1 MSLKKYITE
10 SERATAFPVT
20 GDVLRV
26 VVNEYSENEIA
37 IDFPVVEHTEDSI
50 VFESDE
56 YAYGIL
62 EGCNYVGDSTDGKID
77 PPSEKELDEGMGSK
91 CCKYCGDE
99 IYKPTTDCGYD
110 SQDPDGENWE
120 IIDIDGDGDADIA
133 ISNEGYRSITNE
145 GTLMERI
152 KDGKIYCPEAC
163 CGTKVMDCT
172 CGAKCPHCNC
182 KQIQKLAGE
191 IKMFEDQA
199 TLYKRMGVPSSAE
212 YYTRKLTEAVE
223 QTQRLI
229 EDVEDVE
236 AMITRRIMNHPE
248 FSDMVR
254 EYGIEQITQAIADTA
269 EFHGDDDD
277 EIGSSDVS
285 AMVNDTIKSL
295 RRMIEGDGPDEDTIN
310 ESPRDLKPG
319 DSVMTKDRGMLKI
332 KYIYTKEKDRYDA
345 LVLFDPENYKPKV
358 SGGDFQYH
366 TYKLGDPGSDLEY
379 NKEDDSDL
387 LDPEIVAKFRSAT
400 MAPGGAGKVVKQL
413 YAKVYQSIEKNGYLV
428 REYLDDNAPM
438 FSQMFEKYED
448 LDSLVKALDDDTLEK
463 LADELESVA
472 DELKIQSRAYVGGWI
487 MPKTL
492 ITQGDGPDEEQR
504 DRTKMDEAEYQ
515 GRKVKLG
522 KPMQGDVKK
531 FKVYVKDP
539 KTGNVKK
546 VNFGHGG
553 SSVKG
558 KAMSIK
564 KNNPAAR
571 KSFRAR
577 HNCDNPGPRTKARYW
592 SCRKW

>member
-37 IDFPVVEHTEDSI
+37 IDFPVVEHTDNSI

-77 PPSEKELDEGMGSK
+77 PPSEEEELDEGMGSK

-191 IKMFEDQA
+191 VKMFEEQA

-223 QTQRLI
+223 QTQRLM

-277 EIGSSDVS
+277 EIGSSDIS
-285 AMVNDTIKSL
+285 AMVNDTIRSL
-295 RRMIEGDGPDEDTIN
+295 RRVIEGEHDDE
-310 ESPRDLKPG
+310 
-319 DSVMTKDRGMLKI
+319 
-332 KYIYTKEKDRYDA
+332 
-345 LVLFDPENYKPKV
+345 
-358 SGGDFQYH
+358 
-366 TYKLGDPGSDLEY
+366 
-379 NKEDDSDL
+379 
-387 LDPEIVAKFRSAT
+387 
-400 MAPGGAGKVVKQL
+400 
-413 YAKVYQSIEKNGYLV
+413 
-428 REYLDDNAPM
+428 
-438 FSQMFEKYED
+438 
-448 LDSLVKALDDDTLEK
+448 
-463 LADELESVA
+463 
-472 DELKIQSRAYVGGWI
+472 
-487 MPKTL
+487 
-492 ITQGDGPDEEQR
+492 PDEEQR
-504 DRTKMDEAEYQ
+504 DRTRAEKMDEAEYQ
-515 GRKVKLG
+515 GRSVKLN

-558 KAMSIK
+558 KAMKIR
-564 KNNPAAR
+564 KNNPKAR

>member
-37 IDFPVVEHTEDSI
+37 IDFPVVEHTDTSI

-62 EGCNYVGDSTDGKID
+62 EGCNYVGDKTDGKID
-77 PPSEKELDEGMGSK
+77 PPSEDLDEGMAQK
-91 CCKYCGDE
+91 CCCKYCGDE
-99 IYKPTTDCGYD
+99 LYGEPKTDCSYD
-110 SQDPDGENWE
+110 INNPDQDNW
-120 IIDIDGDGDADIA
+120 IMVDVDKDGDADIA

-199 TLYKRMGVPSSAE
+199 TLYRRMGVPSSAE

-229 EDVEDVE
+229 EGVEEVE

-254 EYGIEQITQAIADTA
+254 EYGIEQITQAISDTA

-295 RRMIEGDGPDEDTIN
+295 KRMIE
-310 ESPRDLKPG
+310 
-319 DSVMTKDRGMLKI
+319 
-332 KYIYTKEKDRYDA
+332 
-345 LVLFDPENYKPKV
+345 
-358 SGGDFQYH
+358 
-366 TYKLGDPGSDLEY
+366 
-379 NKEDDSDL
+379 
-387 LDPEIVAKFRSAT
+387 
-400 MAPGGAGKVVKQL
+400 
-413 YAKVYQSIEKNGYLV
+413 
-428 REYLDDNAPM
+428 
-438 FSQMFEKYED
+438 
-448 LDSLVKALDDDTLEK
+448 
-463 LADELESVA
+463 
-472 DELKIQSRAYVGGWI
+472 
-487 MPKTL
+487 
-492 ITQGDGPDEEQR
+492 GDGPDEEQR
-504 DRTKMDEAEYQ
+504 DRTRAEKMDEAEYQ
-515 GRKVKLG
+515 GRSVKLN

-558 KAMSIK
+558 KAMKIR
-564 KNNPAAR
+564 KNNPKAR

-577 HNCDNPGPRTKARYW
+577 HNCDNPGPKTKARYW

>member
-37 IDFPVVEHTEDSI
+37 IDFPVVEHTDNSI

-62 EGCNYVGDSTDGKID
+62 EGCNYVGDSTDGDID
-77 PPSEKELDEGMGSK
+77 PPSEELDEGMGSK

-120 IIDIDGDGDADIA
+120 VIDIDGDGDADIA

-191 IKMFEDQA
+191 VKMFEDQA
-199 TLYKRMGVPSSAE
+199 LLYRRMGVPASAD
-212 YYTRKLTEAVE
+212 YYTRKLTEALD
-223 QTQRLI
+223 QTQKLI
-229 EDVEDVE
+229 EDVEDTE

-285 AMVNDTIKSL
+285 AMVNDTIRSL
-295 RRMIEGDGPDEDTIN
+295 RRVIE
-310 ESPRDLKPG
+310 
-319 DSVMTKDRGMLKI
+319 
-332 KYIYTKEKDRYDA
+332 
-345 LVLFDPENYKPKV
+345 
-358 SGGDFQYH
+358 
-366 TYKLGDPGSDLEY
+366 
-379 NKEDDSDL
+379 
-387 LDPEIVAKFRSAT
+387 
-400 MAPGGAGKVVKQL
+400 
-413 YAKVYQSIEKNGYLV
+413 
-428 REYLDDNAPM
+428 
-438 FSQMFEKYED
+438 
-448 LDSLVKALDDDTLEK
+448 
-463 LADELESVA
+463 
-472 DELKIQSRAYVGGWI
+472 
-487 MPKTL
+487 
-492 ITQGDGPDEEQR
+492 GDGPDEEQR
-504 DRTKMDEAEYQ
+504 DRTRDEKMDEAEYQ

-531 FKVYVKDP
+531 FKVYVNNP
-539 KTGNVKK
+539 KGNVVK

-553 SSVKG
+553 SSAKKSG
-558 KAMSIK
+558 EKTMSIR
-564 KNNPAAR
+564 KNNPDAR
-571 KSFRAR
+571 KAFRAR
-577 HNCDNPGPRTKARYW
+577 HNCDSPGPKHKARYW

>member
-37 IDFPVVEHTEDSI
+37 IDFPVVEHTDNSI

-62 EGCNYVGDSTDGKID
+62 EGCNYVGDNTDGDID
-77 PPSEKELDEGMGSK
+77 PPSEELDEGMGSK

-120 IIDIDGDGDADIA
+120 VIDIDGDGDADIA

-191 IKMFEDQA
+191 VKMFEDQA
-199 TLYKRMGVPSSAE
+199 LLYRRMGVPASAD
-212 YYTRKLTEAVE
+212 YYTRKLTEALD
-223 QTQRLI
+223 QTQKLI
-229 EDVEDVE
+229 EDVEDTE

-269 EFHGDDDD
+269 EFHGDDED

-295 RRMIEGDGPDEDTIN
+295 RRMIEGDGPDE
-310 ESPRDLKPG
+310 
-319 DSVMTKDRGMLKI
+319 
-332 KYIYTKEKDRYDA
+332 
-345 LVLFDPENYKPKV
+345 
-358 SGGDFQYH
+358 
-366 TYKLGDPGSDLEY
+366 
-379 NKEDDSDL
+379 
-387 LDPEIVAKFRSAT
+387 
-400 MAPGGAGKVVKQL
+400 
-413 YAKVYQSIEKNGYLV
+413 
-428 REYLDDNAPM
+428 
-438 FSQMFEKYED
+438 
-448 LDSLVKALDDDTLEK
+448 
-463 LADELESVA
+463 
-472 DELKIQSRAYVGGWI
+472 
-487 MPKTL
+487 
-492 ITQGDGPDEEQR
+492 EQR
-504 DRTKMDEAEYQ
+504 DRTRDEKMDEAEYQ

-539 KTGNVKK
+539 KTGNTKK

-558 KAMSIK
+558 KAMKIR